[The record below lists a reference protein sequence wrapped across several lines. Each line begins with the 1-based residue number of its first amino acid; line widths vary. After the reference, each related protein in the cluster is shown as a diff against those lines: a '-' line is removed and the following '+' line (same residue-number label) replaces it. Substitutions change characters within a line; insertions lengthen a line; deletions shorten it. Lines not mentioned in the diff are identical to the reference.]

1 VSDPQT
7 RKQADRQTKYEVTMR
22 KLIITLLLFTLHYAL
37 FTGEAYASMVIKMI
51 VANPSATE
59 TKTVPVKAYLP
70 KGVEP
75 EHILDLGDFKVGYDF
90 EQSLYYVYQDVTLA
104 PKESIE
110 LKAEI
115 KDIWIIS
122 NDEVQSIG
130 DHVKKIMT
138 VLEKSEYYNQAKLLS
153 DNILERLD
161 EVTKRQS
168 AVGVSVEKRLS
179 DYEVNVKTLN
189 EVKRDVGAL
198 EDLAIEVGGLPGEK
212 VMEKSETP
220 GAVSLEDIDKSK
232 MELGS
237 IKLRIAI
244 SNPSGEERIMPLE
257 YFLPKE
263 VTPQFI
269 VDKGGLEVG
278 FNYSKGLHY
287 VYKQEGIKL
296 GARETKEFTVEIKD
310 IWFIP
315 ESQIETLRSHT
326 ERLTSLLAQTDF
338 KEQANFLGEDILK
351 LLNEITETQGKKDV
365 AAERHIGDY
374 RRNITK
380 LDEARK
386 SLAKLERLVIQTGG
400 SPGLTLIGKGIGGK
414 KGEGVGK
421 SAGEA
426 VRGGQ
431 GLELLGKSIF
441 RGKAP
446 DITTTWKI
454 IWLIVGFLAIVSFL
468 FFILWWTQI
477 KVGAGKKREEVKREE
492 KK

>member
-1 VSDPQT
+1 
-7 RKQADRQTKYEVTMR
+7 MR